1 MIGLFFSFFLLNV
14 PGAFVVVVDIGLV
27 VMTPCIIVDGG
38 RIVVASIVEGILV
51 VVVIMLQLVR
61 LTAHVPSGHVT
72 SVGLQVG
79 SRKR

>member
-1 MIGLFFSFFLLNV
+1 
-14 PGAFVVVVDIGLV
+14 
-27 VMTPCIIVDGG
+27 MTPCIIVDGG